1 MKRIKPKD
9 LFMSNVLSKL
19 PKRQLYA
26 ETSKDE
32 EIGKY
37 ITNSGIAKFY
47 AYITKYEVDK
57 LILNLEGLKISDLLM
72 IIDSICEF
80 IKENHSK
87 VTFVTNKIE
96 SLIKELKTKELDN
109 ILILQ
114 GVREWFSTCEL
125 VDTDLA
131 VQHIFNFVHNR
142 QVHYLSSYYLFGY
155 RRADLQPFNDY
166 LNSTWMGDF
175 MRNNNEI
182 EERDNHNLNS
192 DDYKP
197 LNQYD
202 KRESD
207 KRDKMFPIIDKQ
219 KYDADLIYKICN
231 RKIFKCD
238 RNTFDSFLV
247 SGAGSIIRIKWLD
260 TKWGCKA
267 QLRAF
272 INEITGQLVK
282 PKPINLM
289 FNCEIDSD
297 TTVGKLN
304 NEIFVLLKLCRIQKV

>member
-1 MKRIKPKD
+1 MKRVKPKD
-9 LFMSNVLSKL
+9 IIVSNAVSKL
-19 PKRQLYA
+19 PIKELA
-26 ETSKDE
+26 DTSKRE
-32 EIGKY
+32 EIDKY
-37 ITNSGIAKFY
+37 IRDSGIAKFY
-47 AYITKYEVDK
+47 VDITKYEVDK
-57 LILNLEGLKISDLLM
+57 LIMNLEGLNTSDLLM
-72 IIDSICEF
+72 IVDSICTL

-87 VTFVTNKIE
+87 VSFVTKKIE
-96 SLIKELKTKELDN
+96 SLIAELKTKELDN

-114 GVREWFSTCEL
+114 GVREWFATSEL
-125 VDTDLA
+125 VDKDLDL
-131 VQHIFNFVHNR
+131 QHILNFVHNR

-182 EERDNHNLNS
+182 VIRDNHSLNS
-192 DDYKP
+192 SDNKS
-197 LNQYD
+197 LNQSYIN
-202 KRESD
+202 END
-207 KRDKMFPIIDKQ
+207 KRDKIFPIIDIK
-219 KYDADLIYKICN
+219 KYDVDLIYRICN
-231 RKIFKCD
+231 KRIFKCD

-247 SGAGSIIRIKWLD
+247 SGVGSIIKIKWID

-272 INEITGQLVK
+272 VNEITSQLVK

-304 NEIFVLLKLCRIQKV
+304 NETFVLLKSCRIQIV